1 MNILTASTLAC
12 SFFYAVG
19 AIICKYSMHDLQS
32 RARLSVIE
40 LTLFLIRNKI
50 WIFGIIITL
59 STNLTVLQIQSILDV
74 SVVHSVLNSSY
85 IFTLLLGYLFLG
97 EVLTRNQWIG
107 TLTVTLGTAIILFID
122 NPVTGQMT
130 DLERL
135 LGISLVSGVLISIL
149 IVIANSRLRSNY
161 EIFYAI
167 AAGMAFGNSQIY
179 VKVTTNFISDETGG
193 FSVLSI
199 QSLSEL
205 VHVWPS
211 LAVALFSVIGFICM
225 QISFSHGKV
234 SITVAL
240 IAVISRAMS
249 TSSGYFVFGESFPLE
264 KVIGILVI
272 LLGVFVITFASVR
285 SNSVEVISASRA

>member
-1 MNILTASTLAC
+1 MSILTASTLLC

-19 AIICKYSMHDLQS
+19 AVICKCSMRDLQS
-32 RARLSVIE
+32 RARMSVTE

-50 WIFGIIITL
+50 WIVGIIITL

-74 SVVHSVLNSSY
+74 SVVHSILNTSY

-107 TLTVTLGTAIILFID
+107 TLTVIAGTVIILFID
-122 NPVTGQMT
+122 NPVTGQLTNMQ
-130 DLERL
+130 RL
-135 LGISLVSGVLISIL
+135 LGLSLLSGVAISIA
-149 IVIANSRLRSNY
+149 IVIASRRLRSNY

-167 AAGMAFGNSQIY
+167 AAGVAFGNSQIY
-179 VKVTTNFISDETGG
+179 VKVTTNFVSDETGA
-193 FSVLSI
+193 FSVLSM

-205 VHVWPS
+205 VQVWPS

-225 QISFSHGKV
+225 QISFSNGKV

-240 IAVISRAMS
+240 IAVISRAIS
-249 TSSGYFVFGESFPLE
+249 TSSGYFIFGELFPVE
-264 KVIGILVI
+264 KVVGILVI